1 MAATAEF
8 IERGYNNRAACPDHP
23 QWFARWAAQSAA
35 TRSRQ
40 DARLDLRYGSGAR
53 QLIDLFPAND
63 ARGALLFIHGG
74 YWRALDKSYHS
85 FVADAWVAHGISVAV
100 ANYDLCPAV
109 GIPRIV
115 EQMRE
120 AVAWLVRHGAD
131 HGIPAKRLALAGHSA
146 GGHLVAMLFATDW
159 ARYDVPQQI
168 FSGGLSISGVFD
180 LEPLLL
186 TSMNADL
193 RLDRA
198 TARAMSP
205 VLLSPRVTAPLLLA
219 AGADETGEFIRQ
231 TNLLSD
237 AWRTSRPAAVG
248 GPLFVADRHH
258 FSVLSDLSDP
268 ATDLFMEAEKVFS
281 F

>member
-8 IERGYNNRAACPDHP
+8 VERGYDNRAACPDHP
-23 QWFARWAAQSAA
+23 QWFARWAAESAA
-35 TRSRQ
+35 TRSRH
-40 DARLDLRYGSGAR
+40 DAQLDLRYGSGAR
-53 QLIDLFPAND
+53 QLVDVFPARP

-85 FVADAWVAHGISVAV
+85 FIADAWVPRGISVAV
-100 ANYDLCPAV
+100 VNYDLCPTV

-131 HGIPAKRLALAGHSA
+131 HGIPAARLALAGHSA

-159 ARYDVPQQI
+159 APYGVPPQT
-168 FSGGLSISGVFD
+168 FCGGLSISGVFD

-186 TSMNADL
+186 TSMNVDL

-198 TARAMSP
+198 TARTVSP
-205 VLLSPRVTAPLLLA
+205 VRLSPQVTAPLLLA
-219 AGADETGEFIRQ
+219 AGAGETGEFIRQ
-231 TNLLSD
+231 TDLLWD
-237 AWRTSRPAAVG
+237 AWPGSRPPAMA
-248 GPLFVADRHH
+248 GPLRLADRHH

-268 ATDLFMEAEKVFS
+268 ATDLFLRAEKIFS